1 MGELQDIFYSLSD
14 NRRLQIV
21 QLLEQYEN
29 ISVGELADTLSLSSA
44 AISQHMRVLEYAG
57 VVRRERHGQRSC
69 YQLQTQNPFIQDIL
83 AIIHNSQILYG

>member
-1 MGELQDIFYSLSD
+1 MGELQDIFHSFSD

-29 ISVGELADTLSLSSA
+29 ISVGELADALSLSSA

-69 YQLQTQNPFIQDIL
+69 YQLQTQNPFIQDVL
-83 AIIHNSQILYG
+83 AIIHNSHILYG

>member
-1 MGELQDIFYSLSD
+1 MGELEDIFHSLSD

-29 ISVGELADTLSLSSA
+29 ISVGELADALSLSSA

-69 YQLQTQNPFIQDIL
+69 YQLQTQNPFIQDVL
-83 AIIHNSQILYG
+83 AIIHNSQLLYG